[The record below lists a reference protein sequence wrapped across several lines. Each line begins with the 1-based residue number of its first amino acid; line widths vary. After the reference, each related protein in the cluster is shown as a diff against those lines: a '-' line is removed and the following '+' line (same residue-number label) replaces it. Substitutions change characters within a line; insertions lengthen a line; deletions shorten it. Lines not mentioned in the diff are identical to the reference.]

1 MEHVGDGDGGGDR
14 RGSSGRGR
22 GRVGWPNDQHQQLRR
37 PLNTS
42 VNQQTAAVN
51 EMNEMFSGV
60 AMNDGAKKFELSAEA
75 AEFVPRSFVP
85 SQGVQQQ
92 QKQSWQRSS
101 VQERLN
107 VSRNQGQQHYGNH
120 QQQQQYPYHVQQ
132 QMQYHHYGDSDNASQ
147 SYQRY
152 EGGYDKNQGN
162 RNSQNNRGEMD
173 LPNLMAQLT
182 TAMNT
187 LTRNPD
193 QFENLVVPL
202 VCNIAPHLKVQASTI
217 EIIDAIM
224 QKCILDSNFRYSGA
238 RLCCHLDA
246 ADQSDNHSTF
256 RTALFERCKEEQEIQ
271 KKVWPSLTEHTPD
284 DEKKCHGLI
293 MTLAELVAQM
303 DSTGSGSALGK
314 LLLELISITL
324 KNPGPN
330 SAKLICQ
337 SLKLA
342 GQFLER
348 DSTTNRQEIER
359 VMHEL
364 TELVTNGRVDVHV
377 GRMVNSVC
385 ELRTSN
391 WGRIVSSHGPTPVDI
406 NQTNTQNQDNQNN
419 QQFDEP
425 VFYGPDGM
433 VLSAEERRFC
443 QDLANMDGDDGV
455 VYGDMMAGQ
464 LDEDEEDDMIAA
476 AYEEFLKMPP
486 NNKAA

>member
-22 GRVGWPNDQHQQLRR
+22 GRVGWPTDQNQQMRR
-37 PLNTS
+37 P
-42 VNQQTAAVN
+42 VNQTAVN
-51 EMNEMFSGV
+51 EVTEMFSG
-60 AMNDGAKKFELSAEA
+60 ATMNNVVKKSELSAEA
-75 AEFVPRSFVP
+75 AEFVPRSFVSSSP
-85 SQGVQQQ
+85 GNQQ
-92 QKQSWQRSS
+92 QKQNWQKSS

-107 VSRNQGQQHYGNH
+107 VSRNQGGQHHYGN
-120 QQQQQYPYHVQQ
+120 QYSYHVQQ
-132 QMQYHHYGDSDNASQ
+132 QMGMQYGDTENASQ

-152 EGGYDKNQGN
+152 ESGYDKNQRN
-162 RNSQNNRGEMD
+162 RNSQNHRGEMD

-193 QFENLVVPL
+193 EFENLVVPL
-202 VCNIAPHLKVQASTI
+202 VSNIAPHLKVQKSTVD
-217 EIIDAIM
+217 IIDAIL
-224 QKCILDSNFRYSGA
+224 QKCISDSNFRYSGA

-256 RTALFERCKEEQEIQ
+256 RTTLYERCKEQQEVQ
-271 KKVWPSLTEHTPD
+271 KEDWPRLTDHTTE

-348 DSTTNRQEIER
+348 DSSTNRQEIER

-385 ELRTSN
+385 ELRTAN
-391 WGRIVSSHGPTPVDI
+391 WGRIVQSHGPTPVDI
-406 NQTNTQNQDNQNN
+406 NQTNIQNQDNQNN
-419 QQFDEP
+419 QQFDEE
-425 VFYGPDGM
+425 VYYGPDGM

-443 QDLANMDGDDGV
+443 QDLANMDDDDGV
-455 VYGDMMAGQ
+455 TYSDMMPGQ

-486 NNKAA
+486 NKKELAKQ